1 MKTAYRWLAVMVAG
15 TLVMAPSGLPSA
27 TATAPEKALLG
38 GGAGI
43 EFDGNNLCTLT
54 TIGHNKT
61 GELIGFTSA
70 HCGGP
75 GVSVVAEGAED
86 RGDVGTVVAV
96 DADLDYAVIK
106 FDPAKVTPTS
116 NFDGF
121 AINGIGPD
129 PPQLHTPCV
138 ESRADGHAPTGHVCV
153 DVTYP
158 EQFQMSCQQ
167 SRATGRTCADIIGPG
182 RDPATL
188 NAHECANPDD
198 SGAPVTV
205 NDLLIGMVRGGF
217 IPGIPCPVPS
227 PFPGVAFFPVAAQ
240 PEVVSINAIIAN
252 AAKGGPGVGFVPV
265 SS

>member
-1 MKTAYRWLAVMVAG
+1 MRISRAWLATGFTSVVLAG
-15 TLVMAPSGLPSA
+15 LFAPIASA
-27 TATAPEKALLG
+27 AIPLG

-43 EFDGNNLCTLT
+43 VVDGSFCTLT
-54 TIGHNKT
+54 VIGHNKT

-75 GVSVVAEGAED
+75 GSPVVAEGAD
-86 RGDVGTVVAV
+86 TAVGTVVVANG
-96 DADLDYAVIK
+96 DLDYAVIR
-106 FDPAKVTPTS
+106 FDPANVTPIS

-121 AINGIGPD
+121 DINGIGPD
-129 PPQLHTPCV
+129 PPQLHTPCMQR
-138 ESRADGHAPTGHVCV
+138 RADGHPTGQACI

-158 EQFQMSCQQ
+158 DQYQMSCQQ

-188 NAHECANPDD
+188 NARACANPDD

-217 IPGIPCPVPS
+217 IPGMPCPGPS
-227 PFPGVAFFPVAAQ
+227 PFPGVVFFPVPAQ
-240 PEVVSINAIIAN
+240 PEVVSINAILAD
-252 AAKGGPGVGFVPV
+252 AAKSAAGAGFVPIA
-265 SS
+265 